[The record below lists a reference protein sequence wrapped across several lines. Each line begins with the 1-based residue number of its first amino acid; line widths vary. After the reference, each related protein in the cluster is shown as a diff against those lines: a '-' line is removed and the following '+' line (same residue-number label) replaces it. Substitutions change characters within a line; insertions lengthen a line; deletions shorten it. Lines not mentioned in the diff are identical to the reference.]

1 MAKPGIMFQDCQI
14 LQLSF
19 GLKAEPY
26 LGEIFKKKLQEM
38 VGENSNQLMAWFR
51 ESMNTVQFSVPSGP
65 APSMSTLQVAAPSG
79 PTDTPSFGPATSW
92 SAASCGV

>member
-14 LQLSF
+14 HQLGS

-38 VGENSNQLMAWFR
+38 VGESFNQLMACYR
-51 ESMNTVQFSVPSGP
+51 ESMNTLQVSAPSGP
-65 APSMSTLQVAAPSG
+65 APSMNTLQVAAPSG
-79 PTDTPSFGPATSW
+79 PMDTPTFGAAPSW